1 MPPTDAVLHMKF
13 SHATVVCARGEKNL
27 FFIAADIQSESDSFP
42 LVFECIAS
50 YTLKVTK
57 LRLQIFPLKAKLIWQ
72 QKHNKIWKLSE
83 K

>member
-13 SHATVVCARGEKNL
+13 SHATVVCAKGETKL
-27 FFIAADIQSESDSFP
+27 FFIAADIQRESDSFP
-42 LVFECIAS
+42 LVFESIAS

-57 LRLQIFPLKAKLIWQ
+57 LRLQISPLKLILQ
-72 QKHNKIWKLSE
+72 QKHKKIWKLSE